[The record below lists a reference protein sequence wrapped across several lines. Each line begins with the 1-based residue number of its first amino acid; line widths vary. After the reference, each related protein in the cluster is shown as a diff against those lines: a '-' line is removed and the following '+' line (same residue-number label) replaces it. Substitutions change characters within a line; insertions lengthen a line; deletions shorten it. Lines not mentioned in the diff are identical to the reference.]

1 MRQAATAHGIVPRPD
16 SVVVRTRFDV
26 FFDRPYDLTGLRA
39 YFLSGHRGRHL
50 VLAQEVCNAAQSDV
64 QFVTSWSC
72 YAEDIALA
80 LHAGDSWGLDN
91 GWGYG
96 ALQQPPAAVHANGS
110 LVSGVREIDDGC
122 FARVWSAV
130 ETARRHPHVL
140 PRSTSCG
147 YVTVAEVPHIL
158 LNIPHHGRGGI
169 VKAPPRKPMR
179 PPDAGNRVDL
189 SEGVHSLSHPRRALH
204 QNACLTRPCY
214 SC

>member
-96 ALQQPPAAVHANGS
+96 ALQQPPGGHVPRGDVHR
-110 LVSGVREIDDGC
+110 LCETP
-122 FARVWSAV
+122 RV
-130 ETARRHPHVL
+130 
-140 PRSTSCG
+140 
-147 YVTVAEVPHIL
+147 
-158 LNIPHHGRGGI
+158 
-169 VKAPPRKPMR
+169 PMR
-179 PPDAGNRVDL
+179 GRKAIRL
-189 SEGVHSLSHPRRALH
+189 L
-204 QNACLTRPCY
+204 
-214 SC
+214 